1 MMREEIEKILHR
13 LTAEVKVMYGE
24 RLVALAVFGSCA
36 RDTMRPDSDIDFLI
50 VADALPDGRMKRV
63 REFEPVEDKL
73 LSSLKGLA
81 GSGIHTSLSPVF
93 KTPAEVCQGSPL
105 FLDMT
110 ESVQMLFE
118 RDYFLSDYLA
128 GLKERLKAEGAR
140 KVQFKGGYYWELK
153 PDYREGDV
161 IKL

>member
-1 MMREEIEKILHR
+1 MLREEIEKILHR
-13 LTAEVKVMYGE
+13 LTVEVRKLYGE

-50 VADALPDGRMKRV
+50 VADGLPDGRMKRV
-63 REFEPVEDKL
+63 REFEPVEDNL
-73 LSSLKGLA
+73 LSTLRNLA

-110 ESVQMLFE
+110 ESVRMLFE
-118 RDYFLSDYLA
+118 RDNFLSNYLA
-128 GLKERLKAEGAR
+128 DFKERLKAQGAR
-140 KVQFKGGYYWELK
+140 KVPFKGGYYWELK

-161 IKL
+161 INL

>member
-1 MMREEIEKILHR
+1 MLREEIDKILKL
-13 LTAEVKVMYGE
+13 LTVEVQSLYGE
-24 RLVALAVFGSCA
+24 RLVALAIFGSCA
-36 RDTMRPDSDIDFLI
+36 RDAMRPDSDIDFLI
-50 VADALPDGRMKRV
+50 VAEDLPDGRMKRV

-73 LSSLKGLA
+73 LATLSNLTGV
-81 GSGIHTSLSPVF
+81 GINTSLSPIF
-93 KTPAEVCQGSPL
+93 KTPAEVRHGSPL

-110 ESVQMLFE
+110 ETVHILFE
-118 RDYFLSDYLA
+118 KDTFLSGYLA
-128 GLKERLKAEGAR
+128 ELKERLQAQGAR